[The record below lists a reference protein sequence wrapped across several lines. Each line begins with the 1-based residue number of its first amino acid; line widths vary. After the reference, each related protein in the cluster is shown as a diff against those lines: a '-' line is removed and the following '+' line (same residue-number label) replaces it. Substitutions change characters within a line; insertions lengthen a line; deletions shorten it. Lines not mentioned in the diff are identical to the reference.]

1 VHAPAL
7 VGEGPAAVV
16 SPAHNGMKS
25 PPPLV
30 PAVPVAAPAV
40 PEPVPAVGA
49 AVPAVP
55 VPVPAV
61 LLPVPAALLPVPAVV
76 VGAVPALV
84 VGSPV
89 GESFEP
95 EHAAALKHA
104 AAAKVSTRMRVV
116 RTIIPRKVDDRA

>member
-1 VHAPAL
+1 MHAPAL

-16 SPAHNGMKS
+16 SPAHSGMKS

-30 PAVPVAAPAV
+30 PAVPVAAPA
-40 PEPVPAVGA
+40 
-49 AVPAVP
+49 

-84 VGSPV
+84 MGSPV

-95 EHAAALKHA
+95 EQAAALKHA